1 MVGEG
6 VGATLEVECL
16 TCLVESE
23 ISKWM
28 GAKEIEPKKSHFFF
42 FFFKYIVSLAWYSYN
57 FNFKFS
63 RRNLES
69 TKDFLYKCLAAPT
82 LSCEELE
89 QKKNKWEELEFDFQI
104 ELKFKG
110 LKFEIIYQQ
119 ITHIASV
126 LFFQKINWTMGRKK
140 WSETEQTIWRITFT
154 FN

>member
-16 TCLVESE
+16 TGLVESE

-28 GAKEIEPKKSHFFF
+28 GAKEIEPKKSRFFF

-82 LSCEELE
+82 LSCEEME
-89 QKKNKWEELEFDFQI
+89 
-104 ELKFKG
+104 
-110 LKFEIIYQQ
+110 
-119 ITHIASV
+119 
-126 LFFQKINWTMGRKK
+126 
-140 WSETEQTIWRITFT
+140 
-154 FN
+154 